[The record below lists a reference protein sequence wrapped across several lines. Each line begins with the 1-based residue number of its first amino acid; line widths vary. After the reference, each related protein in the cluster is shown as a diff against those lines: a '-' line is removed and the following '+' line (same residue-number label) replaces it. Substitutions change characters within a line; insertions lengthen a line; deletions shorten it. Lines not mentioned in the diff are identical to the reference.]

1 MRTVLGRTAGR
12 ASLILVSAGMVGSAA
27 LPAVPAAA
35 GTASHRQTTVWVAT
49 THHQARHGSPYR
61 DSEIGTAVK
70 YVREP
75 DGTVRQVRG

>member
-12 ASLILVSAGMVGSAA
+12 VSLILVTAGVVGSAA
-27 LPAVPAAA
+27 LPAVPAVA
-35 GTASHRQTTVWVAT
+35 GTVRHHHTV
-49 THHQARHGSPYR
+49 THHPAPAGHRSPAATQ
-61 DSEIGTAVK
+61 IGTAVK